1 MQVEDLLRAVPSGQL
16 YGPEIKG
23 EITQLV
29 NDTRNLVP
37 GCAFVAIKGLQFD
50 GHTAVDQVA
59 AAGAKLMVVE
69 NLPENW
75 QDYPLSFF
83 LVPSTFR
90 AQALL
95 ANQFFGRPTEQ
106 LNVVAVTGT
115 NGKTTISS
123 LISDLLMRLG
133 HKTGLIGT
141 LHYKVDQT
149 YYPSINTCLLYT
161 SPSPRDS

>member
-69 NLPENW
+69 VLPENW

-95 ANQFFGRPTEQ
+95 ANQFRPTY
-106 LNVVAVTGT
+106 GT
-115 NGKTTISS
+115 IECGGSH
-123 LISDLLMRLG
+123 G
-133 HKTGLIGT
+133 H
-141 LHYKVDQT
+141 QW
-149 YYPSINTCLLYT
+149 
-161 SPSPRDS
+161 